1 MRERTQ
7 KRRDS
12 SRSGPIGERVF
23 RAKKLHDYL
32 QIGKILYNNAGM
44 PAEDNRTAEQVAAW
58 FRRNGIT
65 ITAWAQENGF
75 DAKTVYALVSGR
87 TRGLRGRSHEAAVA
101 LGMKTTDDV
110 KGEKSLKRKS
120 TT

>member
-1 MRERTQ
+1 MRVRSI
-7 KRRDS
+7 KILRMFAS
-12 SRSGPIGERVF
+12 SRDL
-23 RAKKLHDYL
+23 A
-32 QIGKILYNNAGM
+32 QQCGM
-44 PAEDNRTAEQVAAW
+44 SAENNRTAEQVAAW

-87 TRGLRGRSHEAAVA
+87 TRGLRGRSHEVAVA
-101 LGMKTTDDV
+101 LRMKTTDDV
-110 KGEKSLKRKS
+110 RGEKSLNRKS